1 MNLSI
6 HVQSTAGTYSLI
18 TSLVYV
24 LGQCKYGI
32 EKEGQ
37 RLDYL
42 MISFVLQS
50 FIYMYMCL
58 TVRFY
63 QTFFIYYLDI
73 VWIK

>member
-50 FIYMYMCL
+50 LIYMCL
-58 TVRFY
+58 TVKFY
-63 QTFFIYYLDI
+63 QTFFIYHLDI
-73 VWIK
+73 VWRK